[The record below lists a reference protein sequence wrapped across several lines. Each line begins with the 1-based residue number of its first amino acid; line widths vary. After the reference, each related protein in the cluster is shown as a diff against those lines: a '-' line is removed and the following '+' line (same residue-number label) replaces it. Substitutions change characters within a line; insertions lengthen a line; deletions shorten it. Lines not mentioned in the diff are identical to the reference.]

1 MKLDTQTLIFIL
13 SLSLLAQVVALF
25 VQYRIVNKSYRGID
39 FWLLGSTFM
48 AFGFVFMPLVNVESL
63 RFLAMISNPLMVLGQ
78 VFIYFGIV
86 RFLEEKEHRWIL
98 SFIYVVFIF
107 FYYYFMFIDNDI
119 SSRSIVIN
127 IALSIISILTA
138 YKLFIEKNKFIST
151 ATRFSVRVFFIY
163 GIFLTSRV
171 FWTMSIPHVQNYSE
185 YAFFLNAGFIV
196 STFASTLWTFGFIL
210 MVNQRLNDENR
221 LEKEKL
227 QLVFN
232 TSPDAAMITRLSDGL
247 FVDVN
252 VGFTSLTGYTRDEVI
267 RNSTLNIDFWHNPED
282 REGFKSKLIEQG
294 FCENMEYIFKRK
306 DHSLYDA
313 MISARIIMIQN
324 APHIVSIV
332 RDITERKLAEHH
344 IQELVQQLENEK
356 NTAQLNSI
364 TDSMTGLMNRRY
376 FDIAL
381 NKEFYRLKR
390 SGAILSLIMID
401 VDYFKKFNDCYGHL
415 AGDDCLVQ
423 IGSLLKKIV
432 GRAPDIV
439 ARYGGEEFVVIL
451 PETDLKGAETLAKR
465 IREAVENLFISHA
478 DSDVSEYVTISL
490 GVVSVYPSKLF
501 SPKQVVALADE
512 ALYSAKNKGRNQTV
526 LSKERDSDLSGV

>member
-25 VQYRIVNKSYRGID
+25 VQYRIVNKSYKGIE

-48 AFGFVFMPLVNVESL
+48 VFGFVFMPLVNVESL
-63 RFLAMISNPLMVLGQ
+63 QFLAMISNPLMVLGQ
-78 VFIYFGIV
+78 VIIYFGIV
-86 RFLEEKEHRWIL
+86 RFLEEKEHRGML
-98 SFIYVVFIF
+98 SLIYIVFIF
-107 FYYYFMFIDNDI
+107 FYYYFMFFNNDI

-151 ATRFSVRVFFIY
+151 ATRFSARVFFIY
-163 GIFLTSRV
+163 GIFLTSRI
-171 FWTMSIPHVQNYSE
+171 FWTMSVPRVQNYVE
-185 YAFFLNAGFIV
+185 YAAFLNSGFIV
-196 STFASTLWTFGFIL
+196 STLASTLWTFGFIL
-210 MVNQRLNDENR
+210 MVNQRLNEDNR
-221 LEKEKL
+221 IEKEKL

-232 TSPDAAMITRLSDGL
+232 TGPDAAMITRLSDGL
-247 FVDVN
+247 FIDVN
-252 VGFTSLTGYTRDEVI
+252 VVFTALTGYSRDEVI
-267 RNSTLNIDFWHNPED
+267 GNTLININFWHNTKD
-282 REGFKSKLIEQG
+282 REELKTKLIEQG
-294 FCENMEYIFKRK
+294 FCENMEFISQRK
-306 DHSLYDA
+306 DHSQYDA
-313 MISARIIMIQN
+313 MISARIINIQDV
-324 APHIVSIV
+324 AHVVSIV

-423 IGSLLKKIV
+423 IGSMLKKIV
-432 GRAPDIV
+432 GRATDIV

-451 PETDLKGAETLAKR
+451 PETDFKGAEILAEK
-465 IREAVENLFISHA
+465 IREAVEKLYISHA
-478 DSDVSEYVTISL
+478 DSDISEYVTISL

-526 LSKERDSDLSGV
+526 LSKERYSDLSGV